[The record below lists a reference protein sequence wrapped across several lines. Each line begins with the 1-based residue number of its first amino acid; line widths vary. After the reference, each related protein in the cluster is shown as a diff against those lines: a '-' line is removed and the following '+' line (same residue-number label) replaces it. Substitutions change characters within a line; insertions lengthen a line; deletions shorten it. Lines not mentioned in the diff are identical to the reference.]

1 MVGFFKCRI
10 HPGSLVQ
17 MIHKHTESSRKNPGV
32 TLIHAKLAY
41 NLRQVVIVEDASC
54 HSPPRVKHGHIPS
67 ELHPILFLL
76 YLVPLFLDNHRRS
89 RYYYEEHEEQYAR
102 LQAGR

>member
-1 MVGFFKCRI
+1 M
-10 HPGSLVQ
+10 
-17 MIHKHTESSRKNPGV
+17 

-54 HSPPRVKHGHIPS
+54 HSPPRVKHGHVPS
-67 ELHPILFLL
+67 ELHSILFFL
-76 YLVPLFLDNHRRS
+76 YLFPLFLNYHRRS

-102 LQAGR
+102 LQAGRQSGDIKDWSYSAL